1 MSHFY
6 ANIRGHR
13 GEATRMGHK
22 SSGMYSNT
30 AGWKG
35 AISVHVWYDN
45 EKDEDRYRVQLN
57 TWQGSGGRNR
67 VIASGPLDATASDP
81 IDGGTLWDENQRLR
95 EALEKIDNVAEEE
108 IRKEQDTPNFT
119 LRKIVDIA
127 FVGYQQEG
135 V

>member
-13 GEATRMGHK
+13 GEATRAGAK

-35 AISVHVWYDN
+35 AISVRVWYDN
-45 EKDEDRYRVQLN
+45 EKDEDRYRIDLGP
-57 TWQGSGGRNR
+57 WFGSGGRNR
-67 VIASGPLDATASDP
+67 VIATGPLDATASDP
-81 IDGGTLWDENQRLR
+81 VDGGTLWNENQRLR
-95 EALEKIDNVAEEE
+95 EALAEAEVA
-108 IRKEQDTPNFT
+108 
-119 LRKIVDIA
+119 IA
-127 FVGYQQEG
+127 ALKKEG

>member
-6 ANIRGHR
+6 AIIRGHR

-35 AISVHVWYDN
+35 AISVRVWYDN
-45 EKDEDRYRVQLN
+45 EKDEDRYAVAL
-57 TWQGSGGRNR
+57 TPWHGSDGYSR
-67 VIASGPLDATASDP
+67 VIAAGPLDASAPDAVN
-81 IDGGTLWDENQRLR
+81 GGALWDECQRLR
-95 EALEKIDNVAEEE
+95 EAIEKMCLEMLSSK
-108 IRKEQDTPNFT
+108 Q
-119 LRKIVDIA
+119 RKIA
-127 FVGYQQEG
+127 EAALKKEG

>member
-13 GEATRMGHK
+13 GEATRMGTK

-35 AISVHVWYDN
+35 AISVYVWYDN

-57 TWQGSGGRNR
+57 TWQGSRGRNR

-81 IDGGTLWDENQRLR
+81 IDGGTFWDECQRLR
-95 EALEKIDNVAEEE
+95 EALELAGLFKTAAEQ
-108 IRKEQDTPNFT
+108 KE
-119 LRKIVDIA
+119 A
-127 FVGYQQEG
+127 
-135 V
+135 

>member
-13 GEATRMGHK
+13 GEATRAGAK

-35 AISVHVWYDN
+35 AISVRVWYNN
-45 EKDEDRYRVQLN
+45 EKDEDCYAIAL
-57 TWQGSGGRNR
+57 TPWHGSDGYSR
-67 VIASGPLDATASDP
+67 VIAAGPLDASAPDA
-81 IDGGTLWDENQRLR
+81 IDGGALWDENQRLR
-95 EALEKIDNVAEEE
+95 EALAEAEVA
-108 IRKEQDTPNFT
+108 
-119 LRKIVDIA
+119 IA
-127 FVGYQQEG
+127 ALKKEG